1 MRNISKLGIF
11 NESKVSRSCL
21 VSSAQKCHVYNIV
34 SFHDINLT
42 TSDIP
47 TRSSCFPPNNPTLHK
62 KRMLNGLAASEN
74 ETTFSHTLSS
84 LHIGTGT
91 HHQFFRAA
99 ANTCLDNRVCASS
112 SSIVINDDSPENL
125 IPLSPKS
132 GGQLE
137 YLKFVIII
145 SVVLDMYMISQ
156 CLAHTPL
163 LTSVGWDSDLV
174 LNYFIPQEGYADREI
189 LVGWYLFLLVHL

>member
-1 MRNISKLGIF
+1 MNLIMLPSSKDIHIVRNISKLGIF

-42 TSDIP
+42 ASDIP
-47 TRSSCFPPNNPTLHK
+47 TRSSCFLPNNPTLHK
-62 KRMLNGLAASEN
+62 KRMLNGLPVSET

-145 SVVLDMYMISQ
+145 SVALDMCMISQ
-156 CLAHTPL
+156 CLAHTRL
-163 LTSVGWDSDLV
+163 LTSIGW
-174 LNYFIPQEGYADREI
+174 IRI
-189 LVGWYLFLLVHL
+189 WY